1 MICMSALLYKNCYV
15 NKKEN
20 KGIFATW
27 AAVVVNTMLQMR
39 SASKLR
45 DGAAIIL

>member
-1 MICMSALLYKNCYV
+1 MICMSDPIVQQMVCKQ
-15 NKKEN
+15 E
-20 KGIFATW
+20 GTFATW
-27 AAVVVNTMLQMR
+27 AAVILNTMVQMR